1 MLFWEL
7 ESPSTRP
14 AVFVGPPKK
23 GFSWLRQRRAHTTF
37 ATSSRA
43 FSPRRRT
50 KSILAAAQNEMH
62 RLGERLMRLPHDV
75 IVSLLADA
83 CARSDHVRR
92 AAERAAVQHDPIPQ
106 WAVVGVLMSPDLLVH
121 VLEPL
126 EVWHRAA
133 GCVCKSWAQVWKK
146 IPLTVRRAIGAK
158 PKGRTWR
165 DEWVD
170 ACTERSRLEGLQVLK
185 DPRSYFEAGG
195 IHSIEAMIQLCGA
208 PIQWQSTNGWSR
220 EASISCTLIC
230 SCLALPLAAAMHE
243 RSPRYAASTYALCE
257 ALAEQAQR
265 LTAAAPPVYVNLSG
279 EFGLATL
286 DPTWEALLRLTPGI
300 SFVTKSR
307 CIAELPTYETFPD
320 KRGFRVGVTEGTCN
334 VYELQDS
341 DVVCLRSAPTDADG
355 YHSLIPFAVFSGR
368 GSHALPPLATVT
380 LESVQQPGEWE
391 VRGLHV
397 QRRLLTVRVTYK

>member
-1 MLFWEL
+1 MHGRI
-7 ESPSTRP
+7 P
-14 AVFVGPPKK
+14 VVV
-23 GFSWLRQRRAHTTF
+23 
-37 ATSSRA
+37 
-43 FSPRRRT
+43 FSPWRAR
-50 KSILAAAQNEMH
+50 AQSEKHRMDI
-62 RLGERLMRLPHDV
+62 RLGARLMQLPHDV

-83 CARSDHVRR
+83 CGRSDHVRR
-92 AAERAAVQHDPIPQ
+92 AAERAAVQHNPIPQ
-106 WAVVGVLMSPDLLVH
+106 WAVTGVLMSPDLLVH

-126 EVWHRAA
+126 EVWHGAA

-146 IPLTVRRAIGAK
+146 IPLTVRRAIGSK

-195 IHSIEAMIQLCGA
+195 IHSIEAMIKLCEA
-208 PIQWQSTNGWSR
+208 PIAWQCTHGWSR

-279 EFGLATL
+279 EFGL
-286 DPTWEALLRLTPGI
+286 
-300 SFVTKSR
+300 
-307 CIAELPTYETFPD
+307 
-320 KRGFRVGVTEGTCN
+320 
-334 VYELQDS
+334 
-341 DVVCLRSAPTDADG
+341 
-355 YHSLIPFAVFSGR
+355 
-368 GSHALPPLATVT
+368 
-380 LESVQQPGEWE
+380 
-391 VRGLHV
+391 
-397 QRRLLTVRVTYK
+397 